1 MFHCPV
7 TVPQKVFHCPA
18 NRVSFHGSPDNEMC
32 LIVRYSMSVPRTCF
46 TAFELSKYFPYFPEA
61 EHRRFHRFAQENSA
75 IVLASMLACRSFLPE
90 RIFADKRTIEA
101 NVCATATV
109 DLNINQNRSLVA
121 ASREVLLGK
130 QDLPESNRKKCLPA
144 DRQSCFIASMIISLV
159 NSKGGVGKST
169 LAGNLAG
176 WLARH
181 GRSVILADCDTQQ
194 SSSEWITEALPELQ
208 VVRLA
213 DADAVLDELP
223 SLAREF
229 DFVIADGPGSQTET
243 SRALLMWADLA
254 ILPCKASMFEARAL
268 NKNTAFVRQAQAIR
282 KGPPEVI
289 AVLNMVGREYR
300 LTRDMREAAAGL
312 GLKIAET
319 AVTLRQAYAD
329 APGQATFVWNM
340 GYAARGAAEEI
351 EQLFQEL
358 FLEIAGVNQHAQTR
372 AYGNP

>member
-1 MFHCPV
+1 
-7 TVPQKVFHCPA
+7 
-18 NRVSFHGSPDNEMC
+18 
-32 LIVRYSMSVPRTCF
+32 
-46 TAFELSKYFPYFPEA
+46 
-61 EHRRFHRFAQENSA
+61 
-75 IVLASMLACRSFLPE
+75 
-90 RIFADKRTIEA
+90 
-101 NVCATATV
+101 
-109 DLNINQNRSLVA
+109 
-121 ASREVLLGK
+121 
-130 QDLPESNRKKCLPA
+130 
-144 DRQSCFIASMIISLV
+144 MIISLV

-223 SLAREF
+223 VALAQEV

-329 APGQATFVWNM
+329 APGQGTLSGTWATPHAVPPKKSNSSFRNC
-340 GYAARGAAEEI
+340 
-351 EQLFQEL
+351 FPK
-358 FLEIAGVNQHAQTR
+358 IASVNLHLPVQAN
-372 AYGNP
+372 GKFINK

>member
-1 MFHCPV
+1 
-7 TVPQKVFHCPA
+7 
-18 NRVSFHGSPDNEMC
+18 
-32 LIVRYSMSVPRTCF
+32 
-46 TAFELSKYFPYFPEA
+46 
-61 EHRRFHRFAQENSA
+61 
-75 IVLASMLACRSFLPE
+75 
-90 RIFADKRTIEA
+90 
-101 NVCATATV
+101 
-109 DLNINQNRSLVA
+109 
-121 ASREVLLGK
+121 
-130 QDLPESNRKKCLPA
+130 
-144 DRQSCFIASMIISLV
+144 MIISLV

-176 WLARH
+176 WLAGQ

-194 SSSEWITEALPELQ
+194 SSSDWIAEALPDMQ
-208 VVRLA
+208 VMCLA
-213 DADAVLDELP
+213 NADAVLDELP
-223 SLAREF
+223 SLAQEA

-289 AVLNMVGREYR
+289 AVLSMVGRDYR

-319 AVTLRQAYAD
+319 PITLRQAYAD

-351 EQLFQEL
+351 EQLFREL
-358 FLEIAGVNQHAQTR
+358 FPAIVAASHSEPASVAAIR
-372 AYGNP
+372 KP

>member
-1 MFHCPV
+1 MGVNAPV
-7 TVPQKVFHCPA
+7 LRLFDRRRITTGQFTLDARQTNHHKQK
-18 NRVSFHGSPDNEMC
+18 
-32 LIVRYSMSVPRTCF
+32 
-46 TAFELSKYFPYFPEA
+46 
-61 EHRRFHRFAQENSA
+61 
-75 IVLASMLACRSFLPE
+75 
-90 RIFADKRTIEA
+90 
-101 NVCATATV
+101 
-109 DLNINQNRSLVA
+109 SL
-121 ASREVLLGK
+121 
-130 QDLPESNRKKCLPA
+130 QA
-144 DRQSCFIASMIISLV
+144 DRQSCFTASMIISLV

-176 WLARH
+176 WLAGQ

-194 SSSEWITEALPELQ
+194 SSSDWIAEALPDMQ
-208 VVRLA
+208 VMCLA
-213 DADAVLDELP
+213 NADAVLDELP
-223 SLAREF
+223 SLAQEA

-289 AVLNMVGREYR
+289 AVLSMVGREYR

-319 AVTLRQAYAD
+319 PITLRQAYAD

-358 FLEIAGVNQHAQTR
+358 FPEIAAASHSKPGSVVANR
-372 AYGNP
+372 KP